1 MVKGLIIN
9 AAISLS
15 FLLFGNQFFKE
26 NELSVDALYK
36 TRIFGGIIN
45 GILGCVLISFSVE
58 LTPTFII
65 DFRQIPII
73 LAAFYGGWIPAVITG
88 TIIGMFRMIYT
99 GINQT
104 AVIGAITAEVIAV
117 GCALISFIHVPQ
129 RKKWTIM
136 TVYCLVESIIVY
148 KLLIKDPILL
158 TQTLLCYSI
167 GLIILSILVYYYS
180 NYFNMS
186 NRLIKNLKE
195 ESTKDFLTGLNN
207 VRNFDKLYNDII
219 DNVTARKEQLSILIL
234 DIDFFKKVN
243 DTYGHQCGDI
253 VLKEMGSL
261 LIKTCREFDIV
272 SRNGGEEFSVLLIDC
287 PSDKALKIGERI
299 REAVEERQFILLDE
313 TCINITV
320 SIGVATFPDMT
331 NDKEILLKLADKAL
345 YKAKDTGRN
354 RVCIVE

>member
-15 FLLFGNQFFKE
+15 FLLLGNHFFEE
-26 NELSVDALYK
+26 NELSADGSYK
-36 TRIFGGIIN
+36 TRILNGIIN

-73 LAAFYGGWIPAVITG
+73 LAASYGGWIPAIISG
-88 TIIGMFRMIYT
+88 TIIGIFRMIYT
-99 GINQT
+99 GINHT

-117 GCALISFIHVPQ
+117 GCAFISLIHIPQ
-129 RKKWTIM
+129 QKKWTIM
-136 TVYCLVESIIVY
+136 TVYCLVEAIIVY
-148 KLLIKDPILL
+148 KLLIKDPVLL
-158 TQTLLCYSI
+158 TQVLLYYSV
-167 GLIILSILVYYYS
+167 GLIILSSLVYYYS
-180 NYFNMS
+180 NYFITS

-207 VRNFDKLYNDII
+207 VRSFDTLYNGLI
-219 DNVTARKEQLSILIL
+219 DNVIERKDQLSILIL

-243 DTYGHQCGDI
+243 DTYGHQSGDI

-261 LIKTCREFDIV
+261 LVKTCREFDIV

-287 PSDKALKIGERI
+287 PLDKAFNIGERI
-299 REAVEERQFILLDE
+299 REAVEEHDFILLDGS
-313 TCINITV
+313 CINITV

-331 NDKEILLKLADKAL
+331 SDKESLLKLADKAL
-345 YKAKDTGRN
+345 YKAKNTGRN
-354 RVCIVE
+354 RVCIAQ